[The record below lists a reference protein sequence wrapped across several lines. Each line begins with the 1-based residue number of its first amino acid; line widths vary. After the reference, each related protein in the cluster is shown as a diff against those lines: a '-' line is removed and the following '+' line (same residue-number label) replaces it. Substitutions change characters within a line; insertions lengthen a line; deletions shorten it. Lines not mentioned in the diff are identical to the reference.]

1 MVGHDSGLPDPPDSD
16 DSLTTNTEIVMMND
30 SESDDD
36 LNEYNGYEPLPLEA
50 DDHEVTTNEQQLIED
65 IPDMTTTTALPE
77 LTRMEDTLV
86 QEVWSNTPVNTVD
99 IRMDKEKEEEVKQA
113 MLNVTLPPSSIPAW
127 ANAVPEEQW
136 KDHIMQ
142 MLQCNRKSNVND
154 AV

>member
-50 DDHEVTTNEQQLIED
+50 DDQEIAVHEEHVIED
-65 IPDMTTTTALPE
+65 IPDTASATLPP

-86 QEVWSNTPVNTVD
+86 QEVWSGTPASVVD
-99 IRMDKEKEEEVKQA
+99 ITMDKEKEEEVKQA
-113 MLNVTLPPSSIPAW
+113 MLNITLPPSSIPAW
-127 ANAVPEEQW
+127 ANMVPEEEW
-136 KDHIMQ
+136 KDHLMQ
-142 MLQCNRKSNVND
+142 ILQCSRKSPKDNV
-154 AV
+154 